1 MATTTTGL
9 ACVACG
15 ATSQTV
21 TTGHAPRVYETR
33 PMADGGTP
41 VCYVC
46 YYSGQGFAHIYSAVI
61 DHCRAYGVELCVWQT
76 GGGCQNFG
84 VAFPEGHYVAEALFG
99 NLNGNLATD
108 EFGGDVYTYY
118 DIGQSDYD
126 DELSLVMRLKFP
138 PPEVQTVESVARW
151 IVDCVT
157 YLRGL
162 TGGDV

>member
-1 MATTTTGL
+1 MMETTTGL
-9 ACVACG
+9 ECVSCG

-21 TTGHAPRVYETR
+21 GTGDETRTYETR

-41 VCYVC
+41 ICFVC
-46 YYSGQGFAHIYSAVI
+46 YYSGRGYAHIYSAVI
-61 DHCRAYGVELCVWQT
+61 DQCRAYGVELCVWQT

-84 VAFPEGHYVAEALFG
+84 VLFPEGHYVAEALFG

-108 EFGGDVYTYY
+108 ELGGDVYTYY
-118 DIGQSDYD
+118 DDGQSDW
-126 DELSLVMRLKFP
+126 DEDVSEAMRSEFP
-138 PPEVQTVESVARW
+138 RPDVQTVESVARW

-162 TGGDV
+162 TGEG